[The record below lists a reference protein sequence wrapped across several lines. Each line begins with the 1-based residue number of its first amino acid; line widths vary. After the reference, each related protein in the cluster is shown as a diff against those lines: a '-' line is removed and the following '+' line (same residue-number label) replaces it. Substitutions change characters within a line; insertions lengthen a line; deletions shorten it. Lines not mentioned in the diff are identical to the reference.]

1 MLSPGVHN
9 QYTLQSQCT
18 YIAYIM
24 SYLTLTIPEGLG
36 TSSLKTLPCYGMLTL
51 KIQFRKK
58 CIIIIIIIL
67 EPGWCDSISNNYFY
81 LAIMLLCLTLTKLIT
96 EAPGCLSLST
106 YPRQWEWTDG
116 VSGTNYITT
125 IIYHH
130 IITSA
135 TRPKECSRKGNS
147 LPSSKPCVGSLTP
160 CAPLWHQLY
169 TQTSLIIT
177 LCVCVY
183 V

>member
-96 EAPGCLSLST
+96 EAPGCLSLYIS
-106 YPRQWEWTDG
+106 QAVG
-116 VSGTNYITT
+116 VDRRSVWHQLHY
-125 IIYHH
+125 YHH
-130 IITSA
+130 ITS

-147 LPSSKPCVGSLTP
+147 LPSSKLCVGSLTP